1 MFGTSNSV
9 AMRLMVLMLR
19 IGRLVLLSCGIPVK
33 RVIGRWRSGL
43 VRVGMGGPV
52 VCYFGIGGVGF
63 ILLLIS
69 KFWVIDSGIH
79 VVVSI

>member
-1 MFGTSNSV
+1 
-9 AMRLMVLMLR
+9 MRSMVLMLR
-19 IGRLVLLSCGIPVK
+19 IGRLVLLSCGILVK

-52 VCYFGIGGVGF
+52 VCCFAIGGVGS

-69 KFWVIDSGIH
+69 RFCVDVSGMH